1 MHVRAVVGILCGS
14 DPVRLTM
21 CTGVWHDFSQSQ
33 GAMCPGIGVR
43 YQFCNGAPQLSH
55 KQPTVLVGV
64 FCVSGF
70 LRGSPCIPLLL
81 VRSPETRDN
90 E

>member
-21 CTGVWHDFSQSQ
+21 CTEVWHDFSQSQ

-43 YQFCNGAPQLSH
+43 DQFCNGAL
-55 KQPTVLVGV
+55 
-64 FCVSGF
+64 CF
-70 LRGSPCIPLLL
+70 LKNK
-81 VRSPETRDN
+81 PEVIAG
-90 E
+90 EF